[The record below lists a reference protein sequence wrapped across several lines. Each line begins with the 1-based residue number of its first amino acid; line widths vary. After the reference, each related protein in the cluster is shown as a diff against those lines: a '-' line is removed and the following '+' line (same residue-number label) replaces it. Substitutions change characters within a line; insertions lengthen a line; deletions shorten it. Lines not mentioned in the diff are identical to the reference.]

1 MESNL
6 INLEEKI
13 LPIDQNP
20 AAVYISSLSEG
31 SKRSQFEALK
41 KIALFI
47 SNGEISDV
55 LAIPWHLIRYQHAQ
69 AIRAGLINKG
79 LSYKTINRHLTAL
92 RRVLLEAS
100 RLGLM
105 SSEDYHRAADVPNVK
120 GETLPAGRH
129 ITAGEIKALFNV
141 CINDNSPS
149 GYRDAAILGLL
160 AGCGLRRA
168 EVVVLDL
175 ADYDELTGQ
184 LKITGK
190 RNKQR
195 LAYLTNGAADALNDW
210 LAIRGKG
217 EGALFMAINK
227 GGKIQ
232 PGRLTDQSVYDMLL
246 RRAIQAGIESLSPH
260 DLRRT
265 FIGEL
270 LDAGAD
276 IATVSFLAGHQD
288 VNTTAKY
295 DRRPEQAKRKAA
307 ELLHVPYIKRLGLN
321 K

>member
-1 MESNL
+1 
-6 INLEEKI
+6 
-13 LPIDQNP
+13 
-20 AAVYISSLSEG
+20 
-31 SKRSQFEALK
+31 
-41 KIALFI
+41 
-47 SNGEISDV
+47 
-55 LAIPWHLIRYQHAQ
+55 
-69 AIRAGLINKG
+69 
-79 LSYKTINRHLTAL
+79 
-92 RRVLLEAS
+92 
-100 RLGLM
+100 
-105 SSEDYHRAADVPNVK
+105 VPNVK

-175 ADYDELTGQ
+175 ADYDELTGE

-227 GGKIQ
+227 GGNIQ

-246 RRAIQAGIESLSPH
+246 RRAIQAGIEPLSPH

-276 IATVSFLAGHQD
+276 IATVSFLAGHQN
-288 VNTTAKY
+288 VNTTARY